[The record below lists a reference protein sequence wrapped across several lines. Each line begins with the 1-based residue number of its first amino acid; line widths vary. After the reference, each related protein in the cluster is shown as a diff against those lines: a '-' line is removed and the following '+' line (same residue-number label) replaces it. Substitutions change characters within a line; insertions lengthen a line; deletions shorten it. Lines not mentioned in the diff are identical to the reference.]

1 VAEEAVTTPPKA
13 KYIRKAPDYMDDNF
27 SLSEPDSSD
36 EADEEMRERA
46 IADAQ
51 EDPQFEERI
60 YYDHIRKKYYRRTR
74 RGMRVNIGGTGFPS
88 RIPNSEDSVDDALE
102 STKSTRKNPK
112 LRKGE
117 MDLPDSDFYDESK
130 NFPLLG
136 M

>member
-1 VAEEAVTTPPKA
+1 
-13 KYIRKAPDYMDDNF
+13 
-27 SLSEPDSSD
+27 
-36 EADEEMRERA
+36 
-46 IADAQ
+46 
-51 EDPQFEERI
+51 
-60 YYDHIRKKYYRRTR
+60 
-74 RGMRVNIGGTGFPS
+74 MRVNIGGTGFPS